1 MIVYYL
7 RLAATSLRR
16 TPVLTTLMVLAVA
29 VGIGASMTA
38 LTVLRAMGN
47 NPYAYKN
54 DLIQV
59 PQLDNWNPL
68 SAYDEEGNPPNQV
81 TYLDARAL
89 LDAGRADLQSAMY
102 ATGLAVTPDNAETL
116 RPFNASIRVAG
127 ADFFTMFDV
136 PFRFGGPWNRGD
148 DSAKAR
154 VVVLGSEL
162 NDKLFGGENS
172 VGRDVQLGDERYRI
186 VGVLD
191 HWLPMPRV
199 YDVISE
205 TFAEPEEAFIPWEV
219 AIDKQM
225 GNHGNNSC
233 YRAPDLPGW
242 EGRLQ
247 SECIWMQFWVGFD
260 QASDAPAYR
269 AFLDEYVREQKKL
282 GRFERP
288 LNNRLSPVDEWLE
301 RNEVVARDSRIQVW
315 IAFGFLAVCVVNTVG
330 LLLAKFL
337 GRSGEIGVRRA
348 LGASRKQ
355 IFAQFLTEA
364 GVIGIAGGLIGLLL
378 TGAMLAGMRLLQ
390 GEGFAHLTRVDGD
403 MVVITLTVAVLAT
416 LLAGLI
422 PTWRAC
428 QIAPAL
434 QLKSQ

>member
-59 PQLDNWNPL
+59 PQLDNWNPQ
-68 SAYDEEGNPPNQV
+68 SAFDDEGNPPNQI

-127 ADFFTMFDV
+127 ADFFALFDV
-136 PFRFGGPWNRGD
+136 PFRYGGPWSRGD

-199 YDVISE
+199 YDVISD

-225 GNHGNNSC
+225 GNHGNNNC
-233 YRAPDLPGW
+233 YRAPELPGW

-247 SECIWMQFWVGFD
+247 SECIWMQFWVGFNR
-260 QASDAPAYR
+260 ASDAPAYR

-301 RNEVVARDSRIQVW
+301 RNEVVAKDSRIQVW

-337 GRSGEIGVRRA
+337 GRAGEIGVRRA

-364 GVIGIAGGLIGLLL
+364 GVIGVAGGLIGLAL

-390 GEGFAHLTRVDGD
+390 DEGFAHLTRVDGE
-403 MVVITLTVAVLAT
+403 MIVITLTVAVLAT

>member
-54 DLIQV
+54 DRLYV
-59 PQLDNWNPL
+59 PQLDNWNPQ
-68 SAYDEEGNPPNQV
+68 SAYDEEGNPPNQF
-81 TYLDARAL
+81 TWLDARGL
-89 LDAGRADLQSAMY
+89 LDAGKADLQSAMY
-102 ATGLAVTPDNAETL
+102 ATGLAVTPENPDVL
-116 RPFNASIRVAG
+116 RPFNASIRAAG
-127 ADFFTMFDV
+127 ADFFALFDV
-136 PFRFGGPWNRGD
+136 PFRHGAPWSRID
-148 DSAKAR
+148 DRNKAR

-172 VGRDVQLGDERYRI
+172 VGRDVRLGDEDYRV

-191 HWLPMPRV
+191 DWLPMPRV
-199 YDVISE
+199 YDVISD
-205 TFAEPEEAFIPWEV
+205 TFTEPEQAFIPWEV

-225 GNHGNNSC
+225 GAHGNNNCFRS
-233 YRAPDLPGW
+233 PEQPGW

-260 QASDAPAYR
+260 QASDATAYR
-269 AFLDEYVREQKKL
+269 AFLDDYVREQKKL

-301 RNEVVARDSRIQVW
+301 RNDVVARDSRIQVW

-337 GRSGEIGVRRA
+337 GRAGEIGVRRA

-364 GVIGIAGGLIGLLL
+364 GVIGVAGGAIGLLL

-390 GEGFAHLTRVDGD
+390 AEGFAHLTRIDGE

>member
-1 MIVYYL
+1 MIAYYL

-16 TPVLTTLMVLAVA
+16 TPVLTTLMVFAVA

-54 DLIQV
+54 DLIYV
-59 PQLDNWNPL
+59 PQLDNWNPQ
-68 SAYDEEGNPPNQV
+68 SAYDEDGHPPNQV

-102 ATGLAVTPDNAETL
+102 ATGLAVTPENVETL

-127 ADFFTMFDV
+127 ADFFAMFDV
-136 PFRFGGPWNRGD
+136 PFRFGGPWSRGD
-148 DSAKAR
+148 DSNKAR

-162 NDKLFGGENS
+162 NDRLFGGENS
-172 VGRDVQLGDERYRI
+172 VGREVQLGDERYRI

-199 YDVISE
+199 YDVISD

-225 GNHGNNSC
+225 GNHGNNNC
-233 YRAPDLPGW
+233 YRTPELPGW

-247 SECIWMQFWVGFD
+247 SECIWMQFWVGFNR
-260 QASDAPAYR
+260 ASAAPAYR

-301 RNEVVARDSRIQVW
+301 RNEVVAQDSRIQVW

-337 GRSGEIGVRRA
+337 GRAGEIGVRRA

-364 GVIGIAGGLIGLLL
+364 GVIGVAGGLIGLLL

-403 MVVITLTVAVLAT
+403 MIVITLTVAVLAT